1 VKRLRFRTRL
11 FVVLTLF
18 AVLPAMVLTIA
29 WGVTLRSA
37 LPLVSGASAW
47 ERVAGTGRT
56 ALAAFERAPLTPTQR
71 RALDAHQREL
81 SASLEQARRYQY
93 VASRVVRVIVVLA
106 LLGLATVA
114 VVASRVAGHLSRQLS
129 RPLDELVGWAE
140 RIARGEPIP
149 EGPPRRGA
157 PEFEVLRQ
165 RLRRTAAD
173 LEQGRARALEAE
185 RLRAFRE
192 TARQVAHELKNP
204 LTPIRFAIARIRRE
218 EREELTEP
226 LEVLTVETER
236 IERLARSFAQFGR
249 LPEGTMSEVDLGELA
264 RYTARATVP
273 AHVSLRI
280 DVEPELPM
288 VRGHHDALAR
298 ALANVLLNAVDASRS
313 GGEVHVRV
321 ARARHAD
328 GEAVEVAVRDTGCGI
343 PPEQLGRIWEPYVT
357 TKAGGT
363 GLGLAIVRQT
373 VLAHEGAVEATSA
386 VGRGTE
392 IRLVLPVA
400 AALSPT
406 GASHAV

>member
-1 VKRLRFRTRL
+1 MKRLRFRTRL
-11 FVVLTLF
+11 FVILTLF
-18 AVLPAMVLTIA
+18 AVLPAMALTIA
-29 WGVTLRSA
+29 HALTLREA
-37 LPLVSGASAW
+37 LPLVSGAAAW
-47 ERVAGTGRT
+47 ERVAVTGRT
-56 ALAAFERAPLTPTQR
+56 ALTELERAPLSPAQR

-93 VASRVVRVIVVLA
+93 VALRLVRVIVVLA
-106 LLGLATVA
+106 LLGLAVVA

-140 RIARGEPIP
+140 HIARGEPIP

-165 RLRRTAAD
+165 RLRRTAVD

-204 LTPIRFAIARIRRE
+204 LTPIRFAIARIRRA
-218 EREELTEP
+218 EREELVEP

-273 AHVSLRI
+273 AHVALRL
-280 DVEPELPM
+280 DVEPDLPM

-298 ALANVLLNAVDASRS
+298 ALANVLLNAVDASRD

-321 ARARHAD
+321 ARAEHAGGD
-328 GEAVEVAVRDTGCGI
+328 AVEVAVRDTGCGI
-343 PPEQLGRIWEPYVT
+343 PREQLGRIWEPYVT

-363 GLGLAIVRQT
+363 GLGLAIVHQT
-373 VLAHEGAVEATSA
+373 VLAHEGTVEATSG
-386 VGRGTE
+386 VGQGTE
-392 IRLVLPVA
+392 IRLVLPVVRSF
-400 AALSPT
+400 SPH
-406 GASHAV
+406 GVPHAV

>member
-1 VKRLRFRTRL
+1 MKRLRFRTRL
-11 FVVLTLF
+11 FVILTLF
-18 AVLPAMVLTIA
+18 AVLPAMALTIA
-29 WGVTLRSA
+29 HALTLREA
-37 LPLVSGASAW
+37 LPLVSGAAAW
-47 ERVAGTGRT
+47 ERVAVTGRT
-56 ALAAFERAPLTPTQR
+56 ALAELERVPLAPAQR
-71 RALDAHQREL
+71 RALDTHQREL

-93 VASRVVRVIVVLA
+93 VALRLVRVIVVLA
-106 LLGLATVA
+106 LLGLAVVA

-140 RIARGEPIP
+140 HIARGEPIP

-204 LTPIRFAIARIRRE
+204 LTPIRFAIARIRRADH
-218 EREELTEP
+218 EELGEP
-226 LEVLTVETER
+226 LEVLAVETER

-249 LPEGTMSEVDLGELA
+249 LPEGTMSDVDLGELA

-273 AHVSLRI
+273 AHVALRL
-280 DVEPELPM
+280 DVEPDLPM

-298 ALANVLLNAVDASRS
+298 ALANVLLNAVDASRD

-321 ARARHAD
+321 ARARHAGGD
-328 GEAVEVAVRDTGCGI
+328 AVEVAVRDTGCGI
-343 PPEQLGRIWEPYVT
+343 APEQLGRIWEPYVT

-363 GLGLAIVRQT
+363 GLGLAIVHQT
-373 VLAHEGAVEATSA
+373 VLAHEGTVEATSG
-386 VGRGTE
+386 VGQGTE
-392 IRLVLPVA
+392 IRLVLPVVSA
-400 AALSPT
+400 FSPH
-406 GASHAV
+406 GVHHAV